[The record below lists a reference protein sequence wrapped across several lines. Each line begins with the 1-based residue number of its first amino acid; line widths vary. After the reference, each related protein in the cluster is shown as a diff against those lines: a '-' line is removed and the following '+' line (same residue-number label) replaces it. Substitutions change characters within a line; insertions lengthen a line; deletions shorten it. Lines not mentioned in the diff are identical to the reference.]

1 MKDILANVIEP
12 AFRVLPPMMASDE
25 ARAMLLAIHLQED
38 PQQRRRQWPSGPARG
53 LWQFERIGVAEVLRN
68 RSTMEHAA
76 GVCWK
81 LGNAGTTASV
91 YNQLAYDDV
100 LACCFARLAL
110 WRFKGPLPKENENAY
125 GWRQYLTIWAPG
137 ESRPDDWPE
146 NFRRAWGAVRGV
158 A

>member
-1 MKDILANVIEP
+1 MIDILANVIEP

-25 ARAMLLAIHLQED
+25 ARAMLLAIGLQESGLKHRT
-38 PQQRRRQWPSGPARG
+38 QHGGGPARG

-91 YNQLAYDDV
+91 YHQLAHDDV

-110 WRFKGPLPKENENAY
+110 WRFKGPLPKEDENAY

-137 ESRPDDWPE
+137 KPRPDEWPE
-146 NFRRAWGAVRGV
+146 NFRRAWEVVKG
-158 A
+158 